1 MVHRG
6 VFPAVCAAL
15 LLSPAGGLD
24 LGAAGVPPR
33 AAGAA
38 RVHPRLMAFAFAA
51 PRGGAP
57 QLAPR
62 PGAFCAARRR
72 PGATAGPSMS
82 GKGQSGD
89 GGGGRMERYIDS
101 VLDRL
106 EAKSKSKWDRV
117 CAKTE
122 RLKTRAARLM
132 RSSDS
137 AVQAVWLRVARRRAV
152 RVASPRVSVLLHAS
166 CAAAAGRPA
175 SVEPMP
181 APPSAAPCSLPCALS
196 AFCLLPAAGGRRA
209 R

>member
-1 MVHRG
+1 MVRRA

-33 AAGAA
+33 AAVVAA
-38 RVHPRLMAFAFAA
+38 RSRVMAFATA
-51 PRGGAP
+51 RGGAP

-62 PGAFCAARRR
+62 LGALCAARRH
-72 PGATAGPSMS
+72 GAAAGPSMS
-82 GKGQSGD
+82 DKGQSGD

-106 EAKSKSKWDRV
+106 EARSKSKWDRV

-137 AVQAVWLRVARRRAV
+137 AVQAVWLRVV
-152 RVASPRVSVLLHAS
+152 
-166 CAAAAGRPA
+166 
-175 SVEPMP
+175 
-181 APPSAAPCSLPCALS
+181 
-196 AFCLLPAAGGRRA
+196 
-209 R
+209 